1 MYFAIGEWLTSALA
15 VSNGIPLPQQT
26 SPAHGMTTD
35 LRQLASAPVSASAHR
50 VAPRRPGAGTNDTTF
65 DWSRA
70 PATRARVFAER
81 LTDVRPVCLVGSRN
95 DSENCLLDLTP
106 GANVD
111 VSASR
116 LMLAGCE
123 ASLPPSVS
131 TALTRSGR
139 DARALEQ
146 AFSETFAAESQ
157 GKFSV
162 PAIAQRITEC
172 LRQISPGMP
181 HLLRHAE
188 VYLEMPRV
196 TFLHR
201 LTSEQEAR
209 RHHVTTPFP
218 NPPVGR
224 ITGAP
229 EVREAMLGAYIRLPL
244 GGGVHTFIVSLAT
257 PHTVERIREDPRTH
271 AGQHLHAIF
280 GDVPEYLQ
288 AARLQM
294 RTVAPG
300 DDVVHTLAEWLHD
313 GHQRYRDFARSETRE
328 TLAPESHRHVRQP
341 ACPPAAPPRTPD
353 AARTPPRA
361 QALMQAEVLPQTG
374 AAPAPTRSRRD
385 RQPSAAELAEALAA
399 LERLD
404 KQYRMLGR
412 PRFG

>member
-1 MYFAIGEWLTSALA
+1 MDFAIGEWLASALA
-15 VSNGIPLPQQT
+15 VSNGMPLPHQAA
-26 SPAHGMTTD
+26 PAHGMTTD
-35 LRQLASAPVSASAHR
+35 LRQLASAPVSASAQR
-50 VAPRRPGAGTNDTTF
+50 IAPRSLDAGANGTAF
-65 DWSRA
+65 DWSRP

-81 LTDVRPVCLVGSRN
+81 LADVRPVCLVGSRN

-123 ASLPPSVS
+123 ASLPPSVRA
-131 TALTRSGR
+131 ALTRGAR
-139 DARALEQ
+139 DTRALDQ

-162 PAIAQRITEC
+162 PAIERRITAC
-172 LRQISPGMP
+172 LRRISPGMP
-181 HLLRHAE
+181 HLLRHDG

-196 TFLHR
+196 TFLR
-201 LTSEQEAR
+201 MLTSEQEAR
-209 RHHVTTPFP
+209 RHHVTAPFP

-224 ITGAP
+224 VTGAP

-244 GGGVHTFIVSLAT
+244 GGGVHTFLVSLAS
-257 PHTVERIREDPRTH
+257 PNTVERIRQDPRTH
-271 AGQHLHAIF
+271 ADQHLHAIF
-280 GDVPEYLQ
+280 GDVPEYFQ
-288 AARLQM
+288 ATRLQM

-300 DDVVHTLAEWLHD
+300 DDIVRTLAEWLHD

-328 TLAPESHRHVRQP
+328 QLAPASHRHVRQQ
-341 ACPPAAPPRTPD
+341 ACPPAAPPRTP
-353 AARTPPRA
+353 AAAQTRA
-361 QALMQAEVLPQTG
+361 QAQAEALPQAG
-374 AAPAPTRSRRD
+374 AAQPLARSRRD
-385 RQPSAAELAEALAA
+385 RQPSAAELAEALAT

-404 KQYRMLGR
+404 KQYRTQAR